1 VSLET
6 LVDLLGVA
14 LSSHYFKIFAD
25 SALAY
30 SNEIKAQEPSPME
43 IQGYRG
49 KE

>member
-6 LVDLLGVA
+6 LVDLLGLRCQA
-14 LSSHYFKIFAD
+14 NYFKIFAD